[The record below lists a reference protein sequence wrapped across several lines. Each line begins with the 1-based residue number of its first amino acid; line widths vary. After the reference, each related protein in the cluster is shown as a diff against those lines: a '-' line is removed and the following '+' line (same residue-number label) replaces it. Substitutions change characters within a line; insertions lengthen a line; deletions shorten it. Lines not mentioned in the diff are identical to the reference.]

1 MRRKFLFLSTILA
14 CSTFVSAFGQ
24 KTLNENALPSTKTDT
39 LSIKAKA
46 SATTRGADPMKMGA
60 SFQVE
65 DIKPSADRE
74 VENYKSIFYS
84 NAKMYVAENADAS
97 MYVEGTMKYDN
108 EAQVKQVGQTVLTGD
123 FVSLKDKRNTDR
135 GDVVSLFD
143 DSDADAKK
151 GYVNFF
157 GEGRRQYIIREDAN
171 GNPLGSSLGLIDGGL
186 DNLLKVGTEY
196 EYVIKFPNIRVDKNP
211 KAATGTEF
219 AWSVQNLKAK
229 IDAGYDI
236 EKENLLVVG
245 SNVAM
250 SVNRLDLTND
260 NRFSVDVVS
269 QGLEK
274 RAQGILPSSINEL
287 DYYRINPAY
296 VKIGEMSEKGY
307 NEVNMK
313 LYEYIEA
320 EVAGDLSQPL
330 KHDDLVVE
338 TNMKSGL
345 TIPNGIS
352 DKATFM
358 RGFTSPLDNLYTDYM
373 FYNVITRPDS
383 RAIGGHNPASGEY
396 EGPLASPKEHI
407 LPGVGYFV
415 AMDVSNAYFEN
426 IKDRWH
432 ENLDL
437 AYDKRARGGYN
448 FSRLVQRMRDEYD
461 RKGTIAG
468 EEQFSL
474 YTFDAADATAKRK
487 HIVERF
493 NLKEVDVIIPEPGG
507 NNGANGLTFLGNP
520 YMIPISMSGLLA
532 KTVNGAFYAPA
543 HSDSW
548 ASDPEFIT
556 PYTPKGFEE
565 KTQGGVKAVHGLNS
579 TNIANARASKTLLL
593 RSTYWVPHSGLVANT
608 KVNGKA
614 GYAYNVKYDQV
625 STVTQ
630 ATTVTKSYN
639 RIIEPMQMFLVQ
651 AATGGT
657 FTFTPDM
664 QTFKGQAFAVQD
676 LAPKVSGRSSFS
688 VDNELVE
695 DEAISK
701 DWILIE
707 AASESG
713 DKLTVDRTAVRFFN
727 GASQIYDN
735 QYDQEK
741 FFTPTEVQ
749 SAGVQ
754 GRALAADLVESTAPN
769 NMLYTASVGASPRQ
783 LLSHGVGYDTKE
795 IPLYYVSGGVE
806 ENVTLTFAGMDG
818 FDRLENVKLIDR
830 FKDTESDIYEGFV
843 YSFVTMP
850 GKETVNGE
858 NRFVLKFGDSDDEE
872 PSYTVDPITCYYSGS
887 ILHIGGLNEKD
898 LNSKVQIFDLQGRLM
913 GSTTINNYPT
923 MEYPKALGQGTFI
936 VNIIGNRNY
945 KTKFVNLQN
954 Y

>member
-1 MRRKFLFLSTILA
+1 
-14 CSTFVSAFGQ
+14 
-24 KTLNENALPSTKTDT
+24 
-39 LSIKAKA
+39 
-46 SATTRGADPMKMGA
+46 
-60 SFQVE
+60 
-65 DIKPSADRE
+65 
-74 VENYKSIFYS
+74 
-84 NAKMYVAENADAS
+84 MYVAENSDAS
-97 MYVEGTMKYDN
+97 MYVQGTMKYDN
-108 EAQVKQVGQTVLTGD
+108 QAQVKQVGETILTGD
-123 FVSLKDKRNTDR
+123 FVSLKNSDSIPTR
-135 GDVVSLFD
+135 GAVLGLFD

-151 GYVNFF
+151 GYVNFL
-157 GEGRRQYIIREDAN
+157 GEGRRQYIIREDAE
-171 GNPLGSSLGLIDGGL
+171 GNPLASSVGLVDKGL
-186 DNLLKVGTEY
+186 DNKLKVGDNE
-196 EYVIKFPNIRVDKNP
+196 EFVIKFPNIKVDKNP
-211 KAATGTEF
+211 KVAAGNEF
-219 AWSVQNLKAK
+219 AWTVQGLKDK
-229 IDAGYDI
+229 MDAGYDI

-250 SVNRLDLTND
+250 SVNYLDLTND
-260 NRFSVDVVS
+260 NRFSIDVVS

-274 RAQGILPSSINEL
+274 SAQKAPGTINEL

-296 VKIGEMSEKGY
+296 VKIGGISPKGY

-313 LYEYIEA
+313 LYKYDA
-320 EVAGDLSQPL
+320 GPAGDLESPMIHGTSV
-330 KHDDLVVE
+330 KE
-338 TNMKSGL
+338 TNMVSGL
-345 TIPNGIS
+345 TIPYGIS
-352 DKATFM
+352 GPDKGRATFM
-358 RGFTSPLDNLYTDYM
+358 RGFTSPFDNLYTDYM
-373 FYNVITRPDS
+373 FYNVITKPTYEKI
-383 RAIGGHNPASGEY
+383 AGN
-396 EGPLASPKEHI
+396 EGPLASPQEHI
-407 LPGVGYFV
+407 VPGIGYFV

-448 FSRLVQRMRDEYD
+448 FSRLIQRMRDEYD
-461 RKGTIAG
+461 RKGTIQG

-474 YTFDAADATAKRK
+474 YTFEAADATEKRK

-493 NLKEVDVIIPEPGG
+493 NLKEVQVKIDPPKEDQKGER
-507 NNGANGLTFLGNP
+507 GLVFLGNP
-520 YMIPISMSGLLA
+520 YMVPISMSGLLA
-532 KTVNGAFYAPA
+532 NYTGSAWDAPT

-548 ASDPEFIT
+548 ATDPKFIT
-556 PYTPKGFEE
+556 PFIPRGFP
-565 KTQGGVKAVHGLNS
+565 QNGSVKAVHGLTADNVKK
-579 TNIANARASKTLLL
+579 AKEDGTLLL

-608 KVNGKA
+608 NVNGKA

-630 ATTVTKSYN
+630 ATTVTKSYD

-651 AATGGT
+651 AANIGT

-664 QTFKGQAFAVQD
+664 QTFKGQAFAVSD
-676 LAPKVSGRSSFS
+676 LAPATAGFRSLAEE
-688 VDNELVE
+688 NESTS
-695 DEAISK
+695 DEAISR

-713 DKLTVDRTAVRFFN
+713 DKLTVDRTAVRFFD

-735 QYDQEK
+735 QYDQQK
-741 FFTPTEVQ
+741 FFTTTEVQ

-754 GRALAADLVESTAPN
+754 SRSLAADLVESTAPN
-769 NMLYTASVGASPRQ
+769 NMLYTASVGASPKQ

-795 IPLYYVSGGVE
+795 IPLYYVSAGVE

-818 FDRLENVKLIDR
+818 FDKLQNVKLIDR
-830 FKDTESDIYEGFV
+830 FKDTENEIYEGFV

-858 NRFVLKFGDSDDEE
+858 NRFVLKFGDDDDKE

-898 LNSKVQIFDLQGRLM
+898 LDSKVQIFDLQGRLM
-913 GSTTINNYPT
+913 GSTVINNYPT

-936 VNIIGNRNY
+936 VNITGNRNY